1 MIAFRIL
8 VVLFSG
14 ISIMISANTPGDIT
28 GLTLCTLLHFLC
40 VLNFKMIYITWVLNF
55 FFLNDEFLFPSSF
68 KFSEKKFF
76 AKPSGEE
83 PI

>member
-8 VVLFSG
+8 VFLFSG

-40 VLNFKMIYITWVLNF
+40 VLNFKMIYITWVLNDF
-55 FFLNDEFLFPSSF
+55 FFWTMNFFVSF
-68 KFSEKKFF
+68 FF
-76 AKPSGEE
+76 Q
-83 PI
+83 I